1 MDQQHIVPLPVAVGH
16 GDEAENIEAIREIL
30 SDPELRLS
38 RLYWIISKGDDGEDL
53 VVRFV
58 PSVVQCSLVERLW
71 HRNLV
76 LKARQR
82 GITTLIAILWLD
94 TALFSDG
101 PIYCGIIAHERE
113 SAEEIFR
120 TKILFAYE
128 HLPGWL
134 KKLFPIE
141 KKTATEI
148 VFGHNK
154 ATIRVA
160 TSLRSGT
167 IHRLHVS
174 ELGKIAAKYPFKARE
189 VLTGSIPAVPAS
201 GVLVVESTAEGQD
214 GAFYDLAQ
222 IAKATAE
229 SGRALSEKDYRFHF
243 FSWWDADEYE
253 LDPDL
258 VVMTDSDHEYFR
270 RVESI
275 IGRAISM
282 RKRAWYVATRRSDF
296 ADEAP
301 LMWQEYPSYPDEA
314 FAVSMDGCY
323 YATQISQARLQ
334 GRILPSLPRVS
345 APVNTFWDIG
355 KGDMTCIW
363 FHQRVGPENRFIQY
377 YEASG
382 EDLDHYAS
390 MLQQTGFIF
399 GTHYLPHEA
408 DHKRIGRDA
417 DHNHSTREILEELL
431 PGQSFV
437 VVPRVTQLIAG
448 IQATRRQFSTCWF
461 DESGCQQGIK
471 RLSGYRKRWD
481 RARGCWSDDH
491 EHNDDS
497 HGSDA
502 FRQFGQVADRGD
514 TFVVATGRES
524 SGSKRRVSS
533 WRG

>member
-1 MDQQHIVPLPVAVGH
+1 MVPAASRRQPA
-16 GDEAENIEAIREIL
+16 DEPIDAESLEAIRDIL
-30 SDPELRLS
+30 GDPDIRLS
-38 RLYWIISKGDDGEDL
+38 RLYWIITKGDTDDEL
-53 VVRFV
+53 VVRFA
-58 PSVVQCSLVERLW
+58 PNVVQQRLVDRLW

-94 TALFSDG
+94 TALFSPG
-101 PIYCGIIAHERE
+101 PVYCGIIAHERE
-113 SAEEIFR
+113 AAEEIFR
-120 TKILFAYE
+120 TKVVFAYE
-128 HLPGWL
+128 HLPDWL
-134 KKLFPIE
+134 KKEFPLE
-141 KKTATEI
+141 KKTATEL
-148 VFGHNK
+148 VFAHNG

-160 TSLRSGT
+160 TSMRSGT

-222 IAKATAE
+222 IAKETAD
-229 SGRALSEKDYRFHF
+229 SGRTLSEKDYRFHF

-258 VVMTDSDHEYFR
+258 VVITDQDHEYFR

-275 IGRAISM
+275 IGRPISM
-282 RKRAWYVATRRSDF
+282 RKRAWYVATRRADF

-314 FAVSMDGCY
+314 FSVSMEGCY
-323 YATQISQARLQ
+323 YATQIATARLQ

-363 FHQRVGPENRFIQY
+363 MHQRVGPENRFIGY

-382 EDLDHYAS
+382 EDLDHYAGH
-390 MLQQTGFIF
+390 LQKTGLVF

-408 DHKRIGRDA
+408 SHKRIGRDA
-417 DHNHSTREILEELL
+417 DSNQSIREMLEELL
-431 PGQSFV
+431 PSHRFD
-437 VVPRVTQLIAG
+437 VVPRVTQLISG
-448 IQATRRQFSTCWF
+448 IQATRRQFASCWF
-461 DESGCQQGIK
+461 DETACQQGIK
-471 RLSGYRKRWD
+471 RLAGYRKRWD

-497 HGSDA
+497 HGADA
-502 FRQFGQVADRGD
+502 FRQFGQVADKGD
-514 TFVVATGRES
+514 TFVVAAAPNS
-524 SGSKRRVSS
+524 SARRPAS
-533 WRG
+533 WRV

>member
-1 MDQQHIVPLPVAVGH
+1 MVPAASRRQPA
-16 GDEAENIEAIREIL
+16 DEPIDAESIEAIRDIL
-30 SDPELRLS
+30 DDPDIRLS
-38 RLYWIISKGDDGEDL
+38 RLYWIITKGDTDDEL

-58 PSVVQCSLVERLW
+58 PNVVQQRLVDRLW

-94 TALFSDG
+94 TALFSPG
-101 PIYCGIIAHERE
+101 PVYCGIIAHERE
-113 SAEEIFR
+113 AAEEIFR
-120 TKILFAYE
+120 TKVVFAYE
-128 HLPGWL
+128 HLPAWL
-134 KKLFPIE
+134 KKEFPLE
-141 KKTATEI
+141 KKTATEL
-148 VFGHNK
+148 VFAHNG

-160 TSLRSGT
+160 TSMRSGT

-222 IAKATAE
+222 IAKETAD
-229 SGRALSEKDYRFHF
+229 SGRTLSEKDYRFHF

-258 VVMTDSDHEYFR
+258 VVITDQDHEYFR

-275 IGRAISM
+275 IGRPISM
-282 RKRAWYVATRRSDF
+282 RKRAWYVATRRADF

-314 FAVSMDGCY
+314 FSVSMEGCY
-323 YATQISQARLQ
+323 YATQIATARLQ
-334 GRILPSLPRVS
+334 ARILPSLPRVS

-363 FHQRVGPENRFIQY
+363 FHQRVGPENRFIRY

-390 MLQQTGFIF
+390 YLQRTGFVF

-408 DHKRIGRDA
+408 NHKRIGKDA
-417 DHNHSTREILEELL
+417 DHNQSIREMLEELL
-431 PGQSFV
+431 PGHKVEV
-437 VVPRVTQLIAG
+437 VTRVTQLIAG
-448 IQATRRQFSTCWF
+448 IQATRRQFSTCLF
-461 DESGCQQGIK
+461 DEQGCQQGIK
-471 RLSGYRKRWD
+471 RLAGYRKRWD
-481 RARGCWSDDH
+481 RARGCWSDEA

-497 HGSDA
+497 HGADA
-502 FRQFGQVADRGD
+502 FRQFAQVADKGN
-514 TFVVATGRES
+514 TFVVAAAPNLS
-524 SGSKRRVSS
+524 ARRPAS
-533 WRG
+533 WRA

>member
-1 MDQQHIVPLPVAVGH
+1 MLATSSSVSPED
-16 GDEAENIEAIREIL
+16 AESLKDIRRIL
-30 SDPELRLS
+30 RHLDLRLS
-38 RLYWIISKGDDGEDL
+38 HLYWITTKGDAGDDGL
-53 VVRFV
+53 AARFS
-58 PSVVQCSLVERLW
+58 PNAVQRRLLDNLW

-82 GITTLIAILWLD
+82 GITTLMAILWLD
-94 TALFSDG
+94 TALFSPH

-113 SAEEIFR
+113 AAEEIFR
-120 TKILFAYE
+120 TKVLFAYE
-128 HLPGWL
+128 HLPDWL
-134 KKLFPIE
+134 RAEYPLE
-141 KKTATEI
+141 KKTATEL
-148 VFGHNK
+148 VFARNK

-160 TSLRSGT
+160 TSMRSGT

-189 VLTGSIPAVPAS
+189 VLTGSIPAVPTS

-222 IAKATAE
+222 IAKAAADARRPLT
-229 SGRALSEKDYRFHF
+229 EKDYRFHF

-258 VVMTDSDHEYFR
+258 VVITDQDHEYFR

-275 IGRAISM
+275 IGRPISM

-314 FAVSMDGCY
+314 FSVSMEGCY
-323 YATQISQARLQ
+323 YATQIATARLQ
-334 GRILPSLPRVS
+334 GRIVPSLPRVS

-355 KGDMTCIW
+355 KGDMTCVW
-363 FHQRVGPENRFIQY
+363 FHQRVGPENRFIRY

-382 EDLDHYAS
+382 EDLDHYATC
-390 MLQQTGFIF
+390 LQSTGYIF

-417 DHNHSTREILEELL
+417 DHNQSIREMLEELL
-431 PGQSFV
+431 PGHKVEV
-437 VVPRVTQLIAG
+437 VTRVTQLIAG
-448 IQATRRQFSTCWF
+448 IQATRRQFSTCLF
-461 DESGCQQGIK
+461 DEQGCQQGIK
-471 RLSGYRKRWD
+471 RLAGYRKRWD
-481 RARGCWSDDH
+481 RARGCWSDEA

-497 HGSDA
+497 HGADA
-502 FRQFGQVADRGD
+502 FRQFAQVADKGN
-514 TFVVATGRES
+514 TFVVAAAPNLS
-524 SGSKRRVSS
+524 ARRPAS
-533 WRG
+533 WRA

>member
-1 MDQQHIVPLPVAVGH
+1 MVPAASRRQPA
-16 GDEAENIEAIREIL
+16 DEPFDAESIEAIRDIL
-30 SDPELRLS
+30 DDPGIRLS
-38 RLYWIISKGDDGEDL
+38 RLYWIITKGDTDDEL
-53 VVRFV
+53 VVRFA
-58 PSVVQCSLVERLW
+58 PNVVQQRLVDRLW

-94 TALFSDG
+94 TALFSPG
-101 PIYCGIIAHERE
+101 PVYCGIIAHERE
-113 SAEEIFR
+113 AAEEIFR
-120 TKILFAYE
+120 TKVVFAYE
-128 HLPGWL
+128 HLPAWL
-134 KKLFPIE
+134 KKEFPLE
-141 KKTATEI
+141 KKTATEL
-148 VFGHNK
+148 VFAHNG

-160 TSLRSGT
+160 TSMRSGT

-222 IAKATAE
+222 IAKETAD
-229 SGRALSEKDYRFHF
+229 SGRTLSEKDYRFHF

-258 VVMTDSDHEYFR
+258 VVITDQDHEYFR

-275 IGRAISM
+275 IGRPISM
-282 RKRAWYVATRRSDF
+282 RKRAWYVATRRADF

-314 FAVSMDGCY
+314 FSVSMEGCY
-323 YATQISQARLQ
+323 YATQIATARLQ

-363 FHQRVGPENRFIQY
+363 FHQRVGPENRFIRY

-382 EDLDHYAS
+382 EDSGPLCGPAAGHGLRLRHA
-390 MLQQTGFIF
+390 
-399 GTHYLPHEA
+399 LPAARGRPQA
-408 DHKRIGRDA
+408 DRPRRGSQPEHSRDA
-417 DHNHSTREILEELL
+417 GRAASRPAL
-431 PGQSFV
+431 PGGAAGDATDGRNTGDSPTVCV
-437 VVPRVTQLIAG
+437 VL
-448 IQATRRQFSTCWF
+448 F

-471 RLSGYRKRWD
+471 RLTAYRKRWD
-481 RARGCWSDDH
+481 RARGCWSGDH

-497 HGSDA
+497 HGADA

-514 TFVVATGRES
+514 TFVVATVSES
-524 SGSKRRVSS
+524 SRSSRRASN
-533 WRG
+533 WRL

>member
-1 MDQQHIVPLPVAVGH
+1 MSPEELKRLLQEPERRLETLYQIITKGY
-16 GDEAENIEAIREIL
+16 
-30 SDPELRLS
+30 SD
-38 RLYWIISKGDDGEDL
+38 DDM
-53 VVRFV
+53 VIQFV
-58 PSVVQCSLVERLW
+58 PNVVQQKFVDQLW

-94 TALFSDG
+94 TALFSPG
-101 PIYCGIIAHERE
+101 PVYCGIIAHERE
-113 SAEEIFR
+113 AAEEIFR
-120 TKILFAYE
+120 TKIVFAYE
-128 HLPGWL
+128 HLPDEL
-134 KKLFPIE
+134 REKFPLE
-141 KKTATEI
+141 KKTATEL
-148 VFGHNK
+148 VFAHNH

-160 TSLRSGT
+160 TSMRSGT

-174 ELGKIAAKYPFKARE
+174 ELGKIAAKYPLKARE
-189 VLTGSIPAVPAS
+189 VLTGSIPAVPTS

-222 IAKATAE
+222 IAKETAD
-229 SGRALSEKDYRFHF
+229 SGRPLSEKDYRFHF

-258 VVMTDSDHEYFR
+258 VVITDQDHEYFR

-275 IGRAISM
+275 IGRPISM
-282 RKRAWYVATRRSDF
+282 RKRAWYVATRRADF

-301 LMWQEYPSYPDEA
+301 LMWQEYPSYPEEA
-314 FAVSMDGCY
+314 FAVSMEGCY
-323 YATQISQARLQ
+323 YATQITTARLQ
-334 GRILPSLPRVS
+334 GRIVPSLPVVS
-345 APVNTFWDIG
+345 ASVNTFWDIG

-363 FHQRVGPENRFIQY
+363 FHQRVGPENRFIRY

-382 EDLDHYAS
+382 EDLDHYAT
-390 MLQQTGFIF
+390 MLQGTGFVF

-408 DHKRIGRDA
+408 DHKRIGKDA
-417 DHNHSTREILEELL
+417 DHNQSIREMLEELL
-431 PGQSFV
+431 PGQRFR

-448 IQATRRQFSTCWF
+448 IQATRRQFASCLF
-461 DESGCQQGIK
+461 DESRCQQGIK
-471 RLSGYRKRWD
+471 RLSGYRRRWD

-497 HGSDA
+497 HGADA

-514 TFVVATGRES
+514 TFVVATVSES
-524 SGSKRRVSS
+524 SRSSRRVSN
-533 WRG
+533 WRF